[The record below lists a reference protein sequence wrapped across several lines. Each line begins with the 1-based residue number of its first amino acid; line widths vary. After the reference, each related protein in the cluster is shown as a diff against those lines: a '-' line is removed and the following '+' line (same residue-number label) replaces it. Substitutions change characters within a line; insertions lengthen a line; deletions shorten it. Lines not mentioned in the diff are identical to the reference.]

1 MTSAQKV
8 IKYCAMAFAIF
19 LVVSIIGGIAGALGL
34 LGGIFSGNN
43 VLEETK
49 TYEISTNITAL
60 DMEIEAADV
69 SIVFG
74 DKLKVESNLKHLTVK
89 EENGT
94 LNIKEDSKS
103 LFNDKSK
110 GKLVLYIP
118 DMPDGANKDNIFTFK
133 SAEIKT
139 GAGVLTI
146 EGLYVANLSM
156 KLGAGKADIKNLH
169 VDKSTDIN
177 GGAGQINIHS
187 GMINNLDLDMGV
199 GEVNLTA
206 AVLGNSEI
214 NSGVGATN
222 IILQGLKDSYTVHI
236 NKGIGNATVDGKSI
250 SDNESYGSGTNR
262 IEIDGGIGSIKVKF
276 DSTIVINEQS

>member
-1 MTSAQKV
+1 MTSTQKV

-19 LVVSIIGGIAGALGL
+19 LVVSIIGGIASALGL
-34 LGGIFSGNN
+34 IGGIFGGNN
-43 VLEETK
+43 VLKETK

-60 DMEIEAADV
+60 DMEIAVADV

-74 DKLKVESNLKHLTVK
+74 DELKVESNLKHLTVK
-89 EENGT
+89 EDNGT

-103 LFNDKSK
+103 LFNNKSN

-118 DMPDGANKDNIFTFK
+118 DVGDKDNIFTFK
-133 SAEIKT
+133 SAEIET

-156 KLGAGKADIKNLH
+156 ELGAGKADIKNLY
-169 VDKSTDIN
+169 VEKSTDIN

-187 GMINNLDLDMGV
+187 GEINNLDLDMGV
-199 GEVNLTA
+199 GEVNLTT
-206 AVLGNSEI
+206 AVLGNSKI

-222 IILQGLKDSYTVHI
+222 ITLQGVKDNYTVHI
-236 NKGIGNATVDGKSI
+236 NKGIGNATVDGKSM
-250 SDNESYGSGTNR
+250 SDNESYGSGANR
-262 IEIDGGIGSIKVKF
+262 IEIDGGIGGIKVKF
-276 DSTIVINEQS
+276 DSAAINEQS